1 MSPIRR
7 KWNDPVTFPG
17 LQLWQTVNFQFVSCP
32 ASAGGALFSGCEGT
46 RIGFSDRPAESFSR

>member
-1 MSPIRR
+1 MSPVRR

-17 LQLWQTVNFQFVSCP
+17 MQLRRRVNFQFVSRP
-32 ASAGGALFSGCEGT
+32 VSAGGIPFSSGEGT